1 MQTTDRIRLFLRL
14 VFGGDVMGMKL
25 CGSFLT
31 PVGNIAQ
38 TRKRIEENKA
48 YKIASNY
55 ENDEPKILRGRRGVF
70 ISLPEESPAA
80 TVYVGNNKVEVGSGI
95 PVCSGTGLFIPI
107 ASGEGDLWMVADLD
121 CWVNI
126 AEWQE

>member
-1 MQTTDRIRLFLRL
+1 
-14 VFGGDVMGMKL
+14 MGMKL

-55 ENDEPKILRGRRGVF
+55 ENDEPKILRGRR
-70 ISLPEESPAA
+70 
-80 TVYVGNNKVEVGSGI
+80 
-95 PVCSGTGLFIPI
+95 
-107 ASGEGDLWMVADLD
+107 
-121 CWVNI
+121 
-126 AEWQE
+126 